1 MLQKV
6 VSKVIGTKNDRELKR
21 MRRSVEKINALEPTI
36 QALSDAE
43 LTAKTAEFKQ
53 RYDNGE
59 SLDGL
64 LAEAFAV
71 CREAS
76 IRITGM
82 RHYDVQL
89 IGGIT
94 LHEGKIAEMK
104 TGEGKTLMATLA
116 IYLNAI
122 SGKGVHVVT
131 VNDYLAKR
139 DAELN
144 QPLFNFLGLSIG
156 VIYSQQPP
164 QEKVDA
170 YQADITYGTNNE
182 YGFDY
187 LRDNMVFSLDEKKQR
202 PLNYCIIDEIDSIL
216 IDEARTP
223 LIISGQAEDSA
234 HMYQLI
240 NDIIPRLK
248 RSKDEEANKH
258 NEDEDFWV
266 DEKNRT
272 IEISEKGYEKIED
285 FLTEKGLL
293 ADNESLYNPSRLPL
307 LAHVQAA
314 IRAHHLFIKNIN
326 YIVHEGEVVIVDENT
341 GRTMPGRRWSE
352 GLHQAMEAKEGVDIQ
367 PENQTMATTTFQ
379 NYFRLYD
386 KLSGMT
392 GTADTEAAEFKSTYD
407 LDVVIIPTHRPIA
420 RIDMDD
426 QIFLTKLGK
435 YQGIIRE
442 IQQIQQKGAPVLV
455 GTATIEASEELSYL
469 LDQAGIKHNVLNAKQ
484 HEREAEIIAQAGSP
498 KAVTIATNM
507 AGRGTDIILGG
518 NWLAQIENPDEL
530 SVADKE
536 QLKQSWQIKHQQ
548 VVEAGGL
555 HIIGSERHES
565 RRIDNQLR
573 GRAGRQGD
581 PGMSR
586 FFLSLEDDLMRIFA
600 GERVVNMMRSLG
612 LKEDE
617 AIEHKMVSRSIE
629 NAQGKV
635 EARDFD
641 ARKNLLKYDD
651 IANEQRKVI
660 YKQRD
665 ELLAESELKDA
676 IIDMH
681 HSVYHALI
689 DQFIPP
695 GSIEDQ
701 WNIDGLEDE
710 LEDEFKA
717 YMPINDWLDADRRL
731 DEEALRNKII
741 DTALLRFNQRREQ
754 MGEENASR
762 LERHLMLQ
770 SLDRHWKEHLTQ
782 MDQLRKG
789 IHLRGYAQKNPEQ
802 EYKRESFDLFQSM
815 LGAIRSDTVQD
826 LSRVHV
832 PTPEEIKALQE
843 ERRLA
848 AERMQMQFEHQQA
861 GSLMGGEAD
870 TQPINHQ
877 SRPRTNMS
885 MTFQNGIS
893 SSAAATAMMQQGQG
907 QATQTAT
914 NTQRQGTDSM
924 DNHHSANPYAH
935 LNLSRNASCPCG
947 SGLKYKQ
954 CHGKL

>member
-1 MLQKV
+1 MLTKII
-6 VSKVIGTKNDRELKR
+6 STVIGTKNDRELKR
-21 MRRSVEKINALEPTI
+21 MRKIVTKINSYESSI
-36 QALSDAE
+36 QALSDDE
-43 LTAKTAEFKQ
+43 LRQKTEEFKQ
-53 RYDNGE
+53 RHQAGE
-59 SLDGL
+59 SLDKL
-64 LAEAFAV
+64 LPEAFAV

-76 IRITGM
+76 KRVNGM

-89 IGGIT
+89 IGGMA

-131 VNDYLAKR
+131 VNDYLANR
-139 DAELN
+139 DAQLN
-144 QPLFNFLGLSIG
+144 RPLFDFLGLTVG
-156 VIYSQQPP
+156 VIYSQQAP
-164 QEKVDA
+164 QEKFAA
-170 YQADITYGTNNE
+170 YRADITYGTNNE

-187 LRDNMVFSLDEKKQR
+187 LRDNMVFSLSEKKQR

-234 HMYQLI
+234 HLYALI
-240 NDIIPRLK
+240 DNIVERLV
-248 RSKDEEANKH
+248 RSKDEEDNK
-258 NEDEDFWV
+258 NNTDGDFWI

-272 IEISEKGYEKIED
+272 IEISEKGYEKIES
-285 FLTEKGLL
+285 FLVEVGELGE
-293 ADNESLYNPSRLPL
+293 NESLYSPARLPL
-307 LAHVQAA
+307 LAHAQAA
-314 IRAHHLFIKNIN
+314 IRAHHLFVKNIH
-326 YIVHEGEVVIVDENT
+326 YIVQDGEVIIVDENT
-341 GRTMPGRRWSE
+341 GRTMPGRRWSD
-352 GLHQAMEAKEGVDIQ
+352 GLHQAVEAKEGVEIQ
-367 PENQTMATTTFQ
+367 AENQTMATTTFQ

-392 GTADTEAAEFKSTYD
+392 GTADTEAAELKSTYD

-435 YQGIIRE
+435 YKGIIRE
-442 IQQIQQKGAPVLV
+442 IKQITEKGAPVLV

-469 LDQAGIKHNVLNAKQ
+469 LNQEGIAHNVLNAKQ
-484 HEREAEIIAQAGSP
+484 HEREADIIAQAGRP
-498 KAVTIATNM
+498 RAVTIATNM

-518 NWLAQIENPDEL
+518 NWQAELETHEVITDEMRHEALTAWQARHDEVLA
-530 SVADKE
+530 
-536 QLKQSWQIKHQQ
+536 
-548 VVEAGGL
+548 AGGL

-581 PGMSR
+581 PGQSR

-600 GERVVNMMRSLG
+600 GDRITSMFRAMG

-641 ARKNLLKYDD
+641 ARKSLLKYDD

-660 YKQRD
+660 YSQRD
-665 ELLAESELKDA
+665 DLLAEMDLQA
-676 IIDMH
+676 GIQAMH
-681 HSVYHALI
+681 HEVYHALI
-689 DQFIPP
+689 NQFVPP
-695 GSIEDQ
+695 GSIDDQ

-710 LEDEFKA
+710 IEEAFRF

-731 DEEALRNKII
+731 DEEGLRAKII
-741 DTALLRFNQRREQ
+741 ETAIERYQTRREQ
-754 MGEENASR
+754 MGEQTAAQ
-762 LERHLMLQ
+762 LERHFMLT

-789 IHLRGYAQKNPEQ
+789 IHLRSYAQKNPEQ
-802 EYKRESFDLFQSM
+802 EYKRESFELFQSM
-815 LGAIRSDTVQD
+815 LGAIKSDLIQD
-826 LSRVHV
+826 LARVHV
-832 PTPEEIKALQE
+832 PTPEE
-843 ERRLA
+843 LA
-848 AERMQMQFEHQQA
+848 ALEEQRRQQA
-861 GSLMGGEAD
+861 EQMRMMFEQQAQLDDAHSLDNRPAEETPRPLGRMTVTLGATSAPDKAADITTDEALVI
-870 TQPINHQ
+870 PKNIH
-877 SRPRTNMS
+877 
-885 MTFQNGIS
+885 
-893 SSAAATAMMQQGQG
+893 
-907 QATQTAT
+907 
-914 NTQRQGTDSM
+914 
-924 DNHHSANPYAH
+924 
-935 LNLSRNASCPCG
+935 RNAPCPCG

-954 CHGKL
+954 CHGKLS